1 MQGVK
6 KFNNDVSTQHGIECF
21 GVFSDAMLPI
31 RALGVI
37 DVAKMVRT
45 VVLTAVGTV
54 YGPGSRQV
62 GHY

>member
-6 KFNNDVSTQHGIECF
+6 KFNNDGSTQHGMECF

-37 DVAKMVRT
+37 DVA
-45 VVLTAVGTV
+45 
-54 YGPGSRQV
+54 
-62 GHY
+62 